1 MDLAGFHIKDG
12 KTVRKSDGKV
22 LDTRNKDDLAALQT
36 AERNSRKQAAD
47 SIFWFQER
55 IGQW

>member
-1 MDLAGFHIKDG
+1 MDLAGFHMKDG
-12 KTVRKSDGKV
+12 QTVRKSDGRV
-22 LDTRNKDDLAALQT
+22 LDGRNKDDLVALQVV
-36 AERNSRKQAAD
+36 ERDSRKQAAD